1 MTELDATTP
10 PEPSAA
16 TVPGRNE
23 SGKSE
28 SGKKVPAENGQRGA
42 YGMDSVTVLTG
53 YVLLAMFIPSNLVLP
68 GMGGVGTPANIVALL
83 GLLWYL
89 AAWLTERIV
98 PARGTH
104 APRIAMVVF
113 GVAVLLAYI
122 ACAGRPAVT
131 KEMQGADRGLI
142 ALLVWTGLVV
152 VSSSGIRSRAR
163 LEVLLRRLV
172 VCASIVALLG
182 WYDFLT
188 HTNIAS
194 SLHIPGLQSSA
205 AGFET
210 MSRGAFTRPRG
221 TTGHPLEFSGM
232 LAMLLPFAVQQ
243 AFDPAR
249 FHRGRLRRWL
259 PVFLIGGALPLS
271 VSRTGII
278 GVGVAL
284 LAMLP
289 AWRPQRRGYVL
300 GTVGFGVLGLGAAV
314 PGLLSTLTGLF
325 SSFFSNTDSSTQART
340 GDYAKIWEYMQDSPW
355 VGHGMGTFLPELYF
369 FTDNMYLLTAAEMG
383 VFGIAALLLLFLTG
397 LHCGGAAR
405 RLAGDEPT
413 RELAQCFVA
422 AAAVALVS
430 SATFDSLGFPM
441 FAGMFFLLLGS
452 SGSLLGSLRHPAPL
466 TAAPAGPAPGAAA
479 VPDTALGAAR

>member
-1 MTELDATTP
+1 MADRQATVEVP
-10 PEPSAA
+10 SRPVPSAGA
-16 TVPGRNE
+16 AD
-23 SGKSE
+23 
-28 SGKKVPAENGQRGA
+28 PAAGGA
-42 YGMDSVTVLTG
+42 YGMDAVAVLTG

-68 GMGGVGTPANIVALL
+68 GMGGVGTPANVVALL
-83 GLLWYL
+83 ALLWYL
-89 AAWLTERIV
+89 AAWLTDRIV

-104 APRIAMVVF
+104 APRIALVVF
-113 GVAVLLAYI
+113 GAAVLLAYI

-131 KEMQGADRGLI
+131 KELQGADRGLI
-142 ALLVWTGLVV
+142 AVLAWTGLVV
-152 VSSSGIRSRAR
+152 VSSAGITDRAR
-163 LEVLLRRLV
+163 LEVLLRRMV

-188 HTNIAS
+188 DTNIAA

-205 AGFET
+205 PGLET
-210 MSRGAFTRPRG
+210 MSRGGFTRPRG
-221 TTGHPLEFSGM
+221 TTAQPLEFSGM
-232 LAMLLPFAVQQ
+232 LSIMLPFAVQQ

-249 FHRGRLRRWL
+249 HHRGVLRRWL
-259 PVFLIGGALPLS
+259 PVFLIAGALPLS

-289 AWRPQRRGYVL
+289 AWRPRRRTAVL
-300 GTVGFGVLGLGAAV
+300 GTLGVGVLGLGVAI

-325 SSFFSNTDSSTQART
+325 SSFFSNTDDSTQART
-340 GDYAKIWEYMQDSPW
+340 GDYAKIWDYMQTSPW
-355 VGHGMGTFLPELYF
+355 IGHGMGTFIPELYF

-383 VFGIAALLLLFLTG
+383 VFGLLALLLLFLTG

-405 RLAGDEPT
+405 RLAEDDAT

-422 AAAVALVS
+422 ASAVALVI

-441 FAGMFFLLLGS
+441 FAGMFFLLLGMG
-452 SGSLLGSLRHPAPL
+452 GSLLGSLRS
-466 TAAPAGPAPGAAA
+466 AA
-479 VPDTALGAAR
+479 GAAR